1 MKYID
6 YRHKVEFSDLEYKKI
21 DLHAKELELF
31 WFASCWDVGAVQDM
45 EKFDFPIYKIAS
57 ASLTDFE
64 MIEEVLKTGKSII
77 LSTGMS
83 TMEEITKTVKK

>member
-21 DLHAKELELF
+21 DLHVKELELF

-45 EKFDFPIYKIAS
+45 EKFDFPI
-57 ASLTDFE
+57 
-64 MIEEVLKTGKSII
+64 
-77 LSTGMS
+77 
-83 TMEEITKTVKK
+83 